1 MTYTFAPYSPSV
13 LLKNHLRMGGSNPA
27 GERIDVTS
35 LYLPRGG
42 APWLPVMGEFHFSRC
57 DPDQWETELCK
68 IKAGGVTLVATYLF
82 WIYHE
87 EERGRYDFTGSRDIG
102 RFVRL
107 CRKVGLE
114 VVLRIGPWAHGEC
127 RNGGFPDWLLE
138 QNIPLRCDDEA
149 YLALVRQWYE
159 VIYDQVRGLFYK
171 DGGPIVAV
179 QLENELVDNAGH
191 LATLK
196 RMAVEIGFDVP
207 LYTVTG
213 WNSVS
218 GARIPVDEVLPVF
231 AAYADAPWTP
241 GNDPLPLSPH
251 YVFDPTRNDSAVG
264 ADLMAR
270 VADDG
275 WHLPYERYPY
285 ATCEIGPG
293 QQSTYH
299 RRVRISPM
307 DAYAMTLVKLG
318 CGNNLMGYYM
328 YHGGTN
334 GMGRHSTLQE
344 SRATGYPNDYPI
356 LDYDFDTALSQY
368 GEPRPQYGLLNLL
381 HLFVQD
387 FGSLLAPMEF
397 TAPRV
402 SPAPDDR
409 HALRYA
415 MRTDGRSGFVFVNH
429 HQRHEVLE
437 PVADA
442 VLDTGTVVFPPVTV
456 AGEVAFHFPFGLILG
471 AQTLEWAT
479 AQLVCRQGQDYFFA
493 AVPGIPPRYCLD
505 GTTFAA
511 PEGEVSVLQKGDVR
525 IITLPLSQAVF
536 LRKLDGQVYLGENCD
551 LYSRDGQILAARPGS
566 YSYRVWQDGRFV
578 PHRVERPYHPAEL
591 TLTPCAEPF
600 TPPYAEELT
609 LGGNAPRRWYRL
621 HVSTDEGFVE
631 LTEPCDVEQ
640 IYADGQLAAD
650 HFDIG
655 RPWRVPASLLFGRE
669 CYLVLTPPNPRVY
682 RE

>member
-35 LYLPRGG
+35 LYLTRGG
-42 APWLPVMGEFHFSRC
+42 NPWLPVMGEFHFSRC
-57 DPDQWETELCK
+57 DPAQWETELCK

-138 QNIPLRCDDEA
+138 QNIPLRCDDGA

-159 VIYDQVRGLFYK
+159 VIYGQVRGLFYK

-318 CGNNLMGYYM
+318 CGNNIC
-328 YHGGTN
+328 T
-334 GMGRHSTLQE
+334 T
-344 SRATGYPNDYPI
+344 AAPTGW
-356 LDYDFDTALSQY
+356 
-368 GEPRPQYGLLNLL
+368 
-381 HLFVQD
+381 
-387 FGSLLAPMEF
+387 
-397 TAPRV
+397 
-402 SPAPDDR
+402 
-409 HALRYA
+409 
-415 MRTDGRSGFVFVNH
+415 
-429 HQRHEVLE
+429 
-437 PVADA
+437 
-442 VLDTGTVVFPPVTV
+442 
-456 AGEVAFHFPFGLILG
+456 AGIPL
-471 AQTLEWAT
+471 
-479 AQLVCRQGQDYFFA
+479 CRK
-493 AVPGIPPRYCLD
+493 AVPPATPTTIPFW
-505 GTTFAA
+505 TM
-511 PEGEVSVLQKGDVR
+511 
-525 IITLPLSQAVF
+525 
-536 LRKLDGQVYLGENCD
+536 
-551 LYSRDGQILAARPGS
+551 
-566 YSYRVWQDGRFV
+566 
-578 PHRVERPYHPAEL
+578 
-591 TLTPCAEPF
+591 TLTRRSPS
-600 TPPYAEELT
+600 T
-609 LGGNAPRRWYRL
+609 GNP
-621 HVSTDEGFVE
+621 
-631 LTEPCDVEQ
+631 
-640 IYADGQLAAD
+640 
-650 HFDIG
+650 
-655 RPWRVPASLLFGRE
+655 VPNTA
-669 CYLVLTPPNPRVY
+669 C
-682 RE
+682 

>member
-35 LYLPRGG
+35 LYLTRGG

-57 DPDQWETELCK
+57 DPAQWETELCK

-334 GMGRHSTLQE
+334 GMGRLSTLQE

-368 GEPRPQYGLLNLL
+368 GEPRSQYGLLNLL

-397 TAPRV
+397 TPPRV

-409 HALRYA
+409 HTLRYA

-456 AGEVAFHFPFGLILG
+456 TGEVAFHFPFGLILG

-479 AQLVCRQGQDYFFA
+479 AQLVCRQGRDYFFA

-505 GTTFAA
+505 GTTFTA
-511 PEGEVSVLQKGDVR
+511 PEGEVSVLQQGDVR

-536 LRKLDGQVYLGENCD
+536 LRKLDGQVYLGDNCD

-600 TPPYAEELT
+600 MPPYAEELT
-609 LGGNAPRRWYRL
+609 LGVNVPLRWYRL

-631 LTEPCDVEQ
+631 VTEPCDVEQ

>member
-35 LYLPRGG
+35 LYLTRSG

-356 LDYDFDTALSQY
+356 LDYDFDTAFSQY

-456 AGEVAFHFPFGLILG
+456 TGEVAFHFPFGLILG

-493 AVPGIPPRYCLD
+493 AVNGIPPRYCLD
-505 GTTFAA
+505 GTTFTAT
-511 PEGEVSVLQKGDVR
+511 EGEVSVLQQGNVR

-536 LRKLDGQVYLGENCD
+536 LRKLDGQVYLGDNCD

-600 TPPYAEELT
+600 APPYAEELM
-609 LGGNAPRRWYRL
+609 LGGNVPRRWYRL

-669 CYLVLTPPNPRVY
+669 CYLVLTSPNPRVY

>member
-13 LLKNHLRMGGSNPA
+13 LLKNQLRMGGSNPA

-35 LYLPRGG
+35 LYLTRGG
-42 APWLPVMGEFHFSRC
+42 TPWLPVMGEFHFSRC
-57 DPDQWETELCK
+57 DPAQWETELCK

-442 VLDTGTVVFPPVTV
+442 VMDTGTVVFPPVTV
-456 AGEVAFHFPFGLILG
+456 TGEVAFHFPFGLILG

-493 AVPGIPPRYCLD
+493 AVNGIPPRYCLD
-505 GTTFAA
+505 GTTFTAT
-511 PEGEVSVLQKGDVR
+511 EGEVSVLQQGNVR

-536 LRKLDGQVYLGENCD
+536 LRKLDGQVYLGDNCD

-600 TPPYAEELT
+600 APPYAEELM
-609 LGGNAPRRWYRL
+609 LGGNVPRRWYRL

-669 CYLVLTPPNPRVY
+669 CYLVLTSPNPRVY

>member
-13 LLKNHLRMGGSNPA
+13 LQKNHLRMGGSDPA

-35 LYLPRGG
+35 LYLTRGG
-42 APWLPVMGEFHFSRC
+42 NPWLPVMGEFHFSRC

-196 RMAVEIGFDVP
+196 GMAVEIGIDVP

-299 RRVRISPM
+299 RRVRISHM

-409 HALRYA
+409 DTLRYA

-493 AVPGIPPRYCLD
+493 AVPDIPPRYCLD
-505 GTTFAA
+505 GTTFTA
-511 PEGEVSVLQKGDVR
+511 PEGEVSVLQQEDVR

-536 LRKLDGQVYLGENCD
+536 LRKLDGQVYLGDNCD

-578 PHRVERPYHPAEL
+578 PHQVERPYHPAEL

-609 LGGNAPRRWYRL
+609 LGGNVPRRWYRL